1 MGCDPADNGHC
12 RSTTRLQAE
21 TARNDQ
27 LEHRRLT
34 DESQSLVKRNHDLLT
49 TQAELILSISRGV
62 VSCSTRDQAE
72 ELQSIMLKV
81 LNTNIKI
88 YEMVLDMQKL
98 QFQLPAQVDRQQPV
112 CFEDAHGRIAPFH
125 VEFINSFEAFQAVME
140 VRFRHVPGL
149 KKVQNIQYA
158 IHESTSKRKIDLTA
172 PWESVFLPGRKVNMS
187 MVFRRPQTSMSSC
200 PACLTENEIEDSKEG
215 SEIQWYVIIFPI
227 SRCATM
233 ILADQLNV

>member
-1 MGCDPADNGHC
+1 
-12 RSTTRLQAE
+12 
-21 TARNDQ
+21 
-27 LEHRRLT
+27 
-34 DESQSLVKRNHDLLT
+34 
-49 TQAELILSISRGV
+49 
-62 VSCSTRDQAE
+62 
-72 ELQSIMLKV
+72 MLKV